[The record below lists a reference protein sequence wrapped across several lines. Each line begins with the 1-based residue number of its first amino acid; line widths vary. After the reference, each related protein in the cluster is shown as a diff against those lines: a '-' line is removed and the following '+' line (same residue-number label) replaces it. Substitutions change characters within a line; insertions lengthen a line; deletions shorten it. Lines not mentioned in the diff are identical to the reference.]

1 MLDIFI
7 VILGLVFGSFIAA
20 YSYRYPRGI
29 KISKGFSFCDKCGR
43 NIEWYEN
50 IPAFSYM
57 FLGGKCKSC
66 KKKISPRYPIIE
78 FVTSAVF
85 LLTFK
90 GQALQDVDSILTI
103 WNLVYVAILF
113 VLLEMIFII
122 DLEHQIIPDDF
133 VFFGVLISFI
143 NLLFFNQ
150 GNLFSVVL
158 SGLIASAFLLL
169 VYLLT
174 LGRGMGLGDVKFA
187 VFGGMLVGLSNLFI
201 WMLLAFLTG
210 AITGIILILIGNA
223 KLKDKIAFGPFLI
236 ISIPIALIF
245 GQNILKFIGLTF

>member
-29 KISKGFSFCDKCGR
+29 KISKGVSFCDKCGR

-50 IPAFSYM
+50 IPVVSYLL
-57 FLGGKCKSC
+57 LGGKCKKC
-66 KKKISPRYPIIE
+66 KTKISPRYPIIE
-78 FVTSAVF
+78 FVSGIVFILLFKYNASVVDLNF
-85 LLTFK
+85 LLLTSCYLLL
-90 GQALQDVDSILTI
+90 ALI
-103 WNLVYVAILF
+103 F
-113 VLLEMIFII
+113 VI
-122 DLEHQIIPDDF
+122 DFEHQIIPDDF
-133 VFFGVLISFI
+133 VFFGIFAILLNLI
-143 NLLFFNQ
+143 LFDSP
-150 GNLFSVVL
+150 LFYSSMF
-158 SGLIASAFLLL
+158 SGLIASGFLLL

-236 ISIPIALIF
+236 IAIPIALIF